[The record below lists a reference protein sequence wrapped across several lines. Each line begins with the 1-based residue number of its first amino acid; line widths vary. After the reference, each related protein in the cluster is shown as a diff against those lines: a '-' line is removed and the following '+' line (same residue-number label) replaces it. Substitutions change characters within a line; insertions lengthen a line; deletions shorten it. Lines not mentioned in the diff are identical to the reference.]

1 MLVTGVMRA
10 VVAAGYGPLEGLAVL
25 SLPVPR
31 PGYGQ
36 IQVRVHASALNPAEV
51 RVLDGTMRDV
61 APLIFLHVV
70 GRDFAGTVTET
81 GDGVTRFAAGDEAFG
96 FGFPL
101 DGLAAR
107 ALDGSLPEAISRRY
121 RLEDGGRACVAFLH
135 EHTRGKVVVVVSEG
149 VAADR
154 PGDL

>member
-1 MLVTGVMRA
+1 MAGLAAQVVSLPATALVTVARA
-10 VVAAGYGPLEGLAVL
+10 ITVRTVITSA
-25 SLPVPR
+25 R
-31 PGYGQ
+31 PG
-36 IQVRVHASALNPAEV
+36 
-51 RVLDGTMRDV
+51 D
-61 APLIFLHVV
+61 
-70 GRDFAGTVTET
+70 
-81 GDGVTRFAAGDEAFG
+81 
-96 FGFPL
+96 L